1 MSIVRENLMTRPGY
15 SPYCGNGDCWH
26 GMPRTAWDGEQF
38 KCLCGWRSQFPAD
51 FIAEYKAKW
60 GIEDKPRRAV
70 AVGGGL
76 PLALALA
83 TLAPGPYGHIPSL
96 PAPKLAKPQAAAD
109 LARIEAAQA
118 KRQRRIERNRK
129 QERNQ

>member
-1 MSIVRENLMTRPGY
+1 MTRPGY

-38 KCLCGWRSQFPAD
+38 KCRCGWRSQFPAG
-51 FIAEYKAKW
+51 FISEYKAKW
-60 GIEDKPRRAV
+60 GIEDKPRRVV

-83 TLAPGPYGHIPSL
+83 T
-96 PAPKLAKPQAAAD
+96 

-129 QERNQ
+129 QEDDK